1 MTLSPRDLRVD
12 APRLDAPDHFFEQL
26 AALARDS
33 KPSAAPRRG
42 ATLAAAT
49 VGVFALGVGG
59 AWATGAI
66 DVPGLP
72 SQQPAPPAKTPGG
85 PGSPEPSPSSVPDDS
100 ATSGSQDG
108 DPQGRQPGEKDR
120 VRPDRPGGSPSG
132 DSGRGQGAE
141 NGQGSEHGQGA
152 ENSNSDDAGQGK
164 AKGKTK
170 DRPDSGK
177 GQEKQAEKPA
187 KPAKP
192 EKTQKPKPTQAATP
206 EQGRADDTSGDG

>member
-1 MTLSPRDLRVD
+1 MTLNPHDLHLD
-12 APRLDAPDHFFEQL
+12 PPRLNAPDHFFEQL

-42 ATLAAAT
+42 ATLVAAT

-72 SQQPAPPAKTPGG
+72 SQQPAPPAKTPSA

-100 ATSGSQDG
+100 ATSPSPDG
-108 DPQGRQPGEKDR
+108 VTEQPRDR
-120 VRPDRPGGSPSG
+120 DGKRPGKTAAPG
-132 DSGRGQGAE
+132 DSSGKNGQEYGKAGE
-141 NGQGSEHGQGA
+141 NGNSE
-152 ENSNSDDAGQGK
+152 NTPQGK

-170 DRPDSGK
+170 EKPDAGK
-177 GQEKQAEKPA
+177 GQEKRVEKPI
-187 KPAKP
+187 KPSAPEKP
-192 EKTQKPKPTQAATP
+192 EKTTKPKPTQAATP
-206 EQGRADDTSGDG
+206 GEGRAGGVAQGDG